1 MHRSR
6 SRPGWSAAAVL
17 LAVCCLAL
25 ADLTRL
31 TAADT
36 APAPRAA
43 GTRFTAARAD
53 KAMSPA
59 DLDRALIAEIKAHS
73 QLMKNLQYLSDVIG
87 PRLTG
92 SKNAETANNWTA
104 EKMKEYG
111 LENVRLEPWEIPIG
125 WQRGTARMRVIEP
138 ETNTQV
144 LIASRAWAPGTKGTV
159 TGPVVIVTARN
170 KDDLQKY
177 KGKLKNAVVLSRE
190 PAKVAPI
197 TDPSYG
203 PISGTPKKGEGKKD
217 AKKDEANK
225 DDPKKDEA
233 KKGEGKK
240 GGFGKGGGF
249 DMGFQAELSDFFKA
263 EGVACTV
270 SDSAKPHGL
279 LTMTGNWGRG
289 DRGGTAPDGPAQVFM
304 AHESYAML
312 WRLASRPEPA
322 VTKVEF
328 EITNTFVPGPVV
340 VYNTVGEIRGSEKP
354 DEYVVVGAHLDSW
367 DLGTGTTDNG
377 TGSCVVLETARAISE
392 MVKQG
397 YRPKRTIRFCLF
409 TGEEQGLHGSRQY
422 VAKHKDEMPKTSIA
436 LVHDTGTG
444 KVVGFGTHGQ
454 EKVKAVMDPELET
467 LRSME
472 GWKGL
477 DLGGI
482 TGSDHQSFHGS
493 GVPGFACRQDIDE
506 YRLTHHTQSDT
517 FDHAKEPNLVQG
529 AQVMAVTAMRVANL
543 PDLLPRMEGGGK
555 FGFGRKKDAEPKK
568 DDPTKK
574 DPEIKKPD
582 PAPAPR
588 SRE

>member
-1 MHRSR
+1 V
-6 SRPGWSAAAVL
+6 AAAL
-17 LAVCCLAL
+17 LAVACLGL
-25 ADLTRL
+25 ADFARL

-43 GTRFTAARAD
+43 GIRFVAARAD
-53 KAMSPA
+53 KAMGPA
-59 DLDRALIAEIKAHS
+59 DLDRALIAEIKANS

-111 LENVRLEPWEIPIG
+111 LENVRLEPWEIPMG
-125 WQRGTARMRVIEP
+125 WQRGTARMRVVEP

-144 LIASRAWAPGTKGTV
+144 LIAAAGWSPGTKGKV
-159 TGPVVIVTARN
+159 TGPVVIVNARN

-177 KGKLKNAVVLSRE
+177 KGRLKNAVVLTRP
-190 PAKVAPI
+190 PANVAPI

-203 PISGTPKKGEGKKD
+203 PLGGGGPKKGEAKKDAGKDD
-217 AKKDEANK
+217 AKKDDE
-225 DDPKKDEA
+225 KKGEA
-233 KKGEGKK
+233 KKGFG
-240 GGFGKGGGF
+240 GKGGGF
-249 DMGFQAELSDFFKA
+249 DQGFQAELSDFFKA

-270 SDSAKPHGL
+270 TDSGKPHGL
-279 LTMTGNWGRG
+279 LTMSGGWPRG
-289 DRGGTAPDGPAQVFM
+289 DRAAVPDGPCRVYM
-304 AHESYAML
+304 AHESYALL

-354 DEYVVVGAHLDSW
+354 DEFVVVGAHLDSW

-377 TGSCVVLETARAISE
+377 TGSSVVLETARAISE

-397 YRPKRTIRFCLF
+397 HRPKRTIRFCLF

-422 VAKHKDEMPKTSIA
+422 VTKHKDEMPKTSIA

-444 KVVGFGTHGQ
+444 KVLGFGTHGQ
-454 EKVKAVMDPELET
+454 EKVKAVMEPELET

-482 TGSDHQSFHGS
+482 GGSDHQSFHGS

-529 AQVMAVTAMRVANL
+529 AQVMAVTAMRVANM
-543 PDLLPRMEGGGK
+543 PELLPRHEGGGK
-555 FGFGRKKDAEPKK
+555 FGFGGGRKKDAEPKK
-568 DDPTKK
+568 DEIKK
-574 DPEIKKPD
+574 DPEIKKPE

-588 SRE
+588 NRE

>member
-1 MHRSR
+1 MSASVVR
-6 SRPGWSAAAVL
+6 SRPGRPLAAAL
-17 LAVCCLAL
+17 LAAACLAL
-25 ADLTRL
+25 IGLGRT
-31 TAADT
+31 TAAG
-36 APAPRAA
+36 RAEQP
-43 GTRFTAARAD
+43 TT
-53 KAMSPA
+53 PVEI
-59 DLDRALIAEIKAHS
+59 DRLLMYEIKAHS

-92 SKNAETANNWTA
+92 SKNAENANHWTA

-111 LENVRLEPWEIPIG
+111 LENVRLEAWEIPMG
-125 WQRGTARMRVIEP
+125 WQRGTARMKVVEP
-138 ETNTQV
+138 ETNTQIV
-144 LIASRAWAPGTKGTV
+144 IAAGGWSPGTNGKV
-159 TGPVVIVTARN
+159 TGPVVIVSATN
-170 KDDLQKY
+170 KDDLKKY
-177 KGKLKNAVVLSRE
+177 KGKLKDAVVLTR
-190 PAKVAPI
+190 PPQKVAPI

-203 PISGTPKKGEGKKD
+203 PIGAPPAGKKAA
-217 AKKDEANK
+217 AKKDVNDLKKEEIAAEKK

-233 KKGEGKK
+233 KKGFQGKK
-240 GGFGKGGGF
+240 GGGGGGF
-249 DMGFQAELSDFFKA
+249 GFNQGFQAELSDFYKA

-270 SDSAKPHGL
+270 IDSGKPHGL
-279 LTMTGNWGRG
+279 LTMSGGWPRG
-289 DRGGTAPDGPAQVFM
+289 DRAAVPDGPARVYM
-304 AHESYAML
+304 AHESYALL

-328 EITNTFVPGPVV
+328 EITNTFVPGPVT

-354 DEYVVVGAHLDSW
+354 DEFVVVGAHLDSW

-377 TGSCVVLETARAISE
+377 TGSCVVLETARAIATLA
-392 MVKQG
+392 KQG
-397 YRPKRTIRFCLF
+397 VRPKRTIRFCLF
-409 TGEEQGLHGSRQY
+409 TGEEEGLHGSRQY

-454 EKVKAVMDPELET
+454 EKVKAVMEPELAT
-467 LRSME
+467 LKEME

-482 TGSDHQSFHGS
+482 GGSDHQSFHGS
-493 GVPGFACRQDIDE
+493 GVPGFACRQDVDE

-529 AQVMAVTAMRVANL
+529 AQVMAVTAMRVANM

-555 FGFGRKKDAEPKK
+555 GGFGGFGGRKKDAEPKK
-568 DDPTKK
+568 DEKK
-574 DPEIKKPD
+574 DPETKKPD

-588 SRE
+588 NRE

>member
-1 MHRSR
+1 
-6 SRPGWSAAAVL
+6 
-17 LAVCCLAL
+17 
-25 ADLTRL
+25 
-31 TAADT
+31 
-36 APAPRAA
+36 
-43 GTRFTAARAD
+43 
-53 KAMSPA
+53 MSPA
-59 DLDRALIAEIKAHS
+59 DLDRALINEIKANT

-92 SKNAETANNWTA
+92 SKNAENANNWTA
-104 EKMKEYG
+104 AKMKEYG
-111 LENVRLEPWEIPIG
+111 LENVRLEPWEIPTG
-125 WQRGTARMRVIEP
+125 WQRGTARMRVVEP

-144 LIASRAWAPGTKGTV
+144 LIASRAWAPGTNGKV

-190 PAKVAPI
+190 PANVAPI

-203 PISGTPKKGEGKKD
+203 PLGGGGPKKGAGKKD
-217 AKKDEANK
+217 GAKKDEANK
-225 DDPKKDEA
+225 DDAKKDDPKKDDPKKDDPKKDDP

-240 GGFGKGGGF
+240 GGFGKGGF
-249 DMGFQAELSDFFKA
+249 DMGFQTELSDFFKA

-270 SDSAKPHGL
+270 SDAGKPHGL
-279 LTMTGNWGRG
+279 LTMTGNWRQG
-289 DRGGTAPDGPAQVFM
+289 DRGAAPEGPAQVFM
-304 AHESYAML
+304 AHESYALL
-312 WRLASRPEPA
+312 WRLASRPAPA
-322 VTKVEF
+322 VTKVEV
-328 EITNTFVPGPVV
+328 EIANTFVPGPLV

-444 KVVGFGTHGQ
+444 KVLGFGTHGQ
-454 EKVKAVMDPELET
+454 EKVKAVMEPELET
-467 LRSME
+467 LKSMD

-482 TGSDHQSFHGS
+482 GGSDHQSFHGS

-529 AQVMAVTAMRVANL
+529 AQVMAVTAMRVANM
-543 PDLLPRMEGGGK
+543 PELLPRHEGGGG
-555 FGFGRKKDAEPKK
+555 FGFGGGGRKKDAEPKK
-568 DDPTKK
+568 DEIKK
-574 DPEIKKPD
+574 DPETKKPE

-588 SRE
+588 NRE